1 MSNLPF
7 KWFVVAKLGHDC
19 HLLLKRVNIDVGG
32 DMQKAGGQSI
42 CWYSQSAVTL
52 CNSKYLFSCGSILSP
67 FFSLPFLEVGQCM
80 IMYHNQL
87 KTKGRKNQTKG
98 KIKLQHIPGK
108 SLNPNGLIM
117 MTQLWLINYALRRT
131 GVCCS
136 R

>member
-1 MSNLPF
+1 MIVTAYKLKLSHSKFKDLFLQMSNLPF
-7 KWFVVAKLGHDC
+7 KWFVVAKLGHDR

-80 IMYHNQL
+80 IMYHN
-87 KTKGRKNQTKG
+87 
-98 KIKLQHIPGK
+98 
-108 SLNPNGLIM
+108 
-117 MTQLWLINYALRRT
+117 
-131 GVCCS
+131 
-136 R
+136 